1 MILNPLGSAD
11 GIYKSIYGMW
21 MALPLAALLTWEL
34 KDRIRAPRLRAALAL
49 NTAALPLA
57 ALLGV
62 GLQFSNLFRDD
73 SDRTRL
79 VVPFTFPGL
88 QSIRSTPGRVQTL
101 DAALFEVARLTRDN
115 EPVLVVGE
123 IPVFHYLTRTR
134 PFFGEPWIELERL
147 ATSRQLVSDATREQ
161 HFPSIV
167 VFHRSAATPW
177 DPQDWLNRG
186 AKYRFF
192 LDQYLGTLRYELAW
206 QNGDFWIFVPPSHPA
221 VAVRS
226 GNPPP
231 PAVRPAALR
240 TRSPN

>member
-21 MALPLAALLTWEL
+21 VALPLAALLTWEL

-123 IPVFHYLTRTR
+123 IR
-134 PFFGEPWIELERL
+134 
-147 ATSRQLVSDATREQ
+147 S
-161 HFPSIV
+161 SI
-167 VFHRSAATPW
+167 T
-177 DPQDWLNRG
+177 
-186 AKYRFF
+186 
-192 LDQYLGTLRYELAW
+192 
-206 QNGDFWIFVPPSHPA
+206 
-221 VAVRS
+221 
-226 GNPPP
+226 
-231 PAVRPAALR
+231 
-240 TRSPN
+240 